1 MPALPFGSRSLSCFG
16 ELVLVQGHINF
27 PASESDSFGLQAE
40 ALLEGIISAE
50 FYSASGA

>member
-16 ELVLVQGHINF
+16 EFVLVQGHINF
-27 PASESDSFGLQAE
+27 PASESDSLGLQAE